1 MPEGLAAQDSVQ
13 RPSVRHHHAAP
24 VQHTLTASPNGHGAV
39 CCVLD
44 RDPRTAPMVL
54 VLVLV
59 LVLCA
64 VCWTVYAQPTGR
76 GGRLCPVMSLKCP
89 MMSYYFHISAVQVV

>member
-59 LVLCA
+59 LCA
-64 VCWTVYAQPTGR
+64 GPCTPSPR
-76 GGRLCPVMSLKCP
+76 GGAGGYVP
-89 MMSYYFHISAVQVV
+89 